1 MNGCWRIGGAG
12 GIMSV
17 EPGDDLH
24 TAKWE
29 YYDRGVMKPDN
40 TVTVRY
46 EYQ

>member
-24 TAKWE
+24 TAEWG
-29 YYDRGVMKPDN
+29 YYDSDGVFKPDN
-40 TVTVRY
+40 SVTIRY
-46 EYQ
+46 E